1 MEHYSN
7 EILIYRPSPAF
18 GIWFEETPAEQTELV
33 CEAVIRAGK
42 AEDKTSAIHYL
53 DNLLKDF
60 PLNQSVASCDIFGG
74 NNIPARPY
82 LKLKKLLGKKKEN
95 GITQIWRD
103 HGTKGHIAI
112 PAMMAKSAD
121 EIFALARCSGYAAAS
136 LIQEIKSLRHI
147 LTAIS
152 KQRNLS
158 HFWTETGILKDLARL
173 ITPIF
178 GDTASDLLK
187 TSGNPV
193 GAPIL
198 LTTMQ
203 SWLTALHVHL
213 KTGKPRIFFCEI
225 PAISQRRH
233 QINAGV
239 IDAVE
244 VLRVNGKRPSTEQ
257 CRMLRQLSQGKFTS
271 VSELMRCLI
280 RLFQSKRKTIF
291 IEVGIIDFKFAVGD
305 SDKFPSAA
313 APNPVITLK
322 DVGEKPIARHRDQ
335 LLRYLAMATFGHQ
348 LECGKTPTLWDEKTN
363 ISLGRLKYIL
373 PEKIIRHEI
382 PVSPE
387 MLNSF
392 LSAVARKINPAKTR
406 ANARRINNFLVNSAI
421 KLLNGNGKND
431 SNGKYRPFNAKTAS
445 SSQPFLFPEHQN
457 AFQALEEIRQQDILR
472 QKAELQERIANMRQ
486 NEHLDLYNILRLN
499 HRRDAKYLLNY
510 QRLLQAIEDGR
521 VIPGRNFSPENG
533 GHIQCPFT
541 DHDDTGT
548 PSFHITP
555 GKLSFTCYGC
565 DRWGKIDPN
574 SIPAQLNITASFD
587 QTGASRF
594 SRLKKKT
601 EEQTPSETHYRI
613 METAQSLFQENF
625 WNSAGK
631 KYLHKERCVDPSL
644 AYSLGIGYG
653 TSDLIHGLLDAGYA
667 YDQLIFYGFIG
678 ISERIS
684 PGYGVTQL
692 LVSRGMQLAEIRR
705 ECGKT
710 KSGNSLFGFP
720 YFTMNK
726 RITFP
731 LGLKN
736 GIDSFY
742 GRSIICGSKMPH
754 YKLSKKYTNIPHGV
768 FNFQALASSADNEV
782 KMAEAGIDTLSL
794 IEIGR
799 RFQLDCEKT
808 IGIIGVLNYNIMA
821 ELLQAE
827 IGGLAIAFDRDLSK
841 ISSEGK
847 EIGQTGQRKTLKFIA
862 ELQKHGVL
870 YPIRDF
876 TGAFY
881 AEHREISPVKDWNAL
896 WQNLCKKSN

>member
-1 MEHYSN
+1 MEPYSS
-7 EILIYRPSPAF
+7 EILIHKPSPAF
-18 GIWFEETPAEQTELV
+18 GIWFEETPTEQIELV
-33 CEAVIRAGK
+33 CEAIIYAGE
-42 AEDKTSAIHYL
+42 ASDKTSALHYL
-53 DNLLKDF
+53 NNLLKDF

-82 LKLKKLLGKKKEN
+82 LKLKMLLGRKKEN
-95 GITQIWRD
+95 GIAQIWRN

-121 EIFALARCSGYAAAS
+121 EIFTLGRCSGYTSAS

-147 LTAIS
+147 LSAIS

-158 HFWTETGILKDLARL
+158 HFWTETEILKGLARL

-178 GDTASDLLK
+178 GGTASDLLK
-187 TSGNPV
+187 TSSNPV

-203 SWLTALHVHL
+203 SWLTALHAHL
-213 KTGKPRIFFCEI
+213 KAGKPRIFFCEI

-233 QINAGV
+233 RINAGI

-244 VLRVNGKRPSTEQ
+244 VLRINGKRPTISQ
-257 CRMLRQLSQGKFTS
+257 RRILQQMSQGKFAS
-271 VSELMRCLI
+271 VSELMQCLI
-280 RLFQSKRKTIF
+280 NIFHPNRGGIF

-305 SDKFPSAA
+305 SDKFPNAA

-322 DVGEKPIARHRDQ
+322 DVEKKPIAKHHDQ

-382 PVSPE
+382 PASPE
-387 MLNSF
+387 ILKSF
-392 LSAVARKINPAKTR
+392 LSTVAKKINPAKTR
-406 ANARRINNFLVNSAI
+406 ANARRINNFLVNNAI
-421 KLLNGNGKND
+421 KLFNGNGKND
-431 SNGKYRPFNAKTAS
+431 SNGKCHSLPAKTVQTN
-445 SSQPFLFPEHQN
+445 QPFLFPNHQN

-472 QKAELQERIANMRQ
+472 QKADLQERIANMRQ
-486 NEHLDLYNILRLN
+486 NEHLDPHNILRLN
-499 HRRDAKYLLNY
+499 HRRGAKYLLSY
-510 QRLLQAIEDGR
+510 KLLLQAIEDGR
-521 VIPGRNFSPENG
+521 VIPGQNFSPEKG

-565 DRWGKIDPN
+565 DRWGKIDSN
-574 SIPAQLNITASFD
+574 SIPAELNINVSFD
-587 QTGASRF
+587 QTSASRF
-594 SRLKKKT
+594 NRLKKKT
-601 EEQTPSETHYRI
+601 KEQTPTAEHYEIMSAAEKLLQET
-613 METAQSLFQENF
+613 F
-625 WNSAGK
+625 WNSSGE
-631 KYLHKERCVDPSL
+631 KYLHKERCVDPAL
-644 AYSLGIGYG
+644 AYSLGVGYG
-653 TSDLIHGLLDAGYA
+653 TPNLIHGLLDAGFTYN
-667 YDQLIFYGFIG
+667 QLIFYGFVG

-684 PGYGVTQL
+684 PGYGITQL
-692 LVSRGMQLAEIRR
+692 LIKRGMPLTEIKR

-710 KSGNSLFGFP
+710 KSGGALFGLP
-720 YFTMNK
+720 YFTLDK

-731 LGLKN
+731 LGLRG

-742 GRSIICGSKMPH
+742 GRSIIYGSKMPH
-754 YKLSKKYTNIPHGV
+754 YKLSKKHTNIPHGV
-768 FNFQALASSADNEV
+768 FNFQALTDSASREV

-794 IEIGR
+794 IETGR
-799 RFQLDCEKT
+799 RFSLDCEKT

-821 ELLQAE
+821 ELLQAD
-827 IGGLAIAFDRDLSK
+827 IGGLAIAFDRDPSK
-841 ISSEGK
+841 INNEGK
-847 EIGQTGQRKTLKFIA
+847 EIGQTGQRKTQTCIA
-862 ELQKHGVL
+862 ELQKHGVQ
-870 YPIRDF
+870 YPVSNFTEDFYRDNPELKP
-876 TGAFY
+876 A
-881 AEHREISPVKDWNAL
+881 KDWNAL
-896 WQNLCKKSN
+896 WVRMNKE